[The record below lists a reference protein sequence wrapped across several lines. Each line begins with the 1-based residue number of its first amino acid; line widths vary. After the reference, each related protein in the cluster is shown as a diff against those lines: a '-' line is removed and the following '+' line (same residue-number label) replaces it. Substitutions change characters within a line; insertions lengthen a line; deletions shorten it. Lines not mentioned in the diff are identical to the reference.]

1 MAIASDVAVAS
12 KVKESV
18 KETLLG
24 SEEPALL
31 SAHTQATFLKHA
43 HHDEKAG
50 ALVMTEPEFVDAIAP
65 EKEDYVSSCIRVAG
79 ASIGIGANDMC
90 DSSIRSSVN
99 NMRYS
104 SAWRTGR
111 GRAR

>member
-1 MAIASDVAVAS
+1 MATASDVPVAS

-24 SEEPALL
+24 SEEPVLL

-50 ALVMTEPEFVDAIAP
+50 ELVMTETEFVDAIAP
-65 EKEDYVSSCIRVAG
+65 EKEDYVSLVAPWIRVAG
-79 ASIGIGANDMC
+79 ASIGTGLTMSANL
-90 DSSIRSSVN
+90 
-99 NMRYS
+99 
-104 SAWRTGR
+104 A
-111 GRAR
+111 

>member
-43 HHDEKAG
+43 HHDEMAG

-65 EKEDYVSSCIRVAG
+65 EKEDYVSSCTLDTRRWG
-79 ASIGIGANDMC
+79 LRLGLGLTMSANL
-90 DSSIRSSVN
+90 
-99 NMRYS
+99 
-104 SAWRTGR
+104 A
-111 GRAR
+111 